1 MTIVETLSNSVKDSD
16 RKAKSKE
23 IDFNKDEQKEW
34 QQREEIGE
42 TSILEKTQ
50 QMGKQRF
57 DDSFIGTRIEYLY
70 EFDLVG
76 E

>member
-34 QQREEIGE
+34 QQREKIGE